1 MPSPVLLLAALVA
14 LSVALS
20 VAPAAQGVGAA
31 STPSVIGE
39 VGTWELIEAEDT
51 PGGDT
56 PIFVRMTFT
65 GRSLKTVTVFLDPD
79 DGELSAR
86 VTSDSYI
93 TSNGQLVVRAT
104 GSTTVLDVSRDTDDV
119 GADVLVVRDL
129 RVGTRLRL
137 RLHPADPAGALDPA
151 LVGAWAGQDQTH
163 SWTFRFEPD
172 GRSFVRRSGQDRD
185 HEEPYTVAGPYLLVD
200 QDVYRFTFASN
211 RLILSDDV
219 DTIELSRV
227 AYDPPRTPR

>member
-14 LSVALS
+14 LSA
-20 VAPAAQGVGAA
+20 APAAQGIGAGA
-31 STPSVIGE
+31 RPSVIGE
-39 VGTWELIEAEDT
+39 VGTWELIEAEGT

-56 PIFVRMTFT
+56 PVFVRMTFT

-86 VTSDSYI
+86 VTEDSYI

-119 GADVLVVRDL
+119 GAGVLVVRDL

-137 RLHPADPAGALDPA
+137 HPADPAAALDPA
-151 LVGAWAGQDQTH
+151 LVGAWAGQDRTNA
-163 SWTFRFEPD
+163 WTFRFEPD
-172 GRSFVRRSGQDRD
+172 GLAFVRRSGQDRD

-200 QDVYRFTFASN
+200 QDVYRFTFASS

-227 AYDPPRTPR
+227 AHDPSRTPR